1 MAPRVLPQSAVL
13 VVTVVAVVGAFR
25 APRPG
30 LAPRPR
36 QAPGPRR
43 RRDARAFSAS
53 EITPDAFTEKA
64 WEALQGASQAA
75 QARRGGVVEPED
87 LLGAILRQDGNG
99 LLNRALR
106 LCEPPADPRALARL
120 AQDMAAGFPTVSGS
134 SAAPG
139 FGPRA
144 QAVVQ
149 EALAEGRT

>member
-99 LLNRALR
+99 LLTFGVATRAAR
-106 LCEPPADPRALARL
+106 CRRRPRRVGVRPLPSTGTTHSPCRRE
-120 AQDMAAGFPTVSGS
+120 AAFKHS
-134 SAAPG
+134 S
-139 FGPRA
+139 
-144 QAVVQ
+144 Q
-149 EALAEGRT
+149 

>member
-13 VVTVVAVVGAFR
+13 VVTVVAAVVGAFR

-99 LLNRALR
+99 LLNLS
-106 LCEPPADPRALARL
+106 LIHI
-120 AQDMAAGFPTVSGS
+120 
-134 SAAPG
+134 
-139 FGPRA
+139 
-144 QAVVQ
+144 
-149 EALAEGRT
+149 